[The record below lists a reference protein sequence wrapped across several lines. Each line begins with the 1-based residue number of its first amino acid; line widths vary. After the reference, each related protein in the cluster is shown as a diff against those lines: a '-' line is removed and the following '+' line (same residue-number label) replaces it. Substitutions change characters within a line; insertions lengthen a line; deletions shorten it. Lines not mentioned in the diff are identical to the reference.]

1 MGANSIR
8 VIACGFFMFLHLFG
22 AGQVTFVIDQ
32 LPRATPISDTVYLT
46 GSFNDWAV
54 NDPEYALRK
63 LPSGY
68 YSVTVP
74 VDTGTLEYKFT
85 RGSWMKI
92 ETDQKNQYLP
102 NRTLKINGSETVFIK
117 IENWQDL
124 GGAQGLPIVVFY
136 FFSIAFQGLLLIV
149 LAGRITKKDPIR
161 FQLLTVFNSLL
172 ALLYTGEIWYSI
184 SNLSIHAILVL
195 LGQFS
200 LFLWGPF
207 VLLFLILYSRQRI
220 RPVFW
225 LILIP
230 AFLVLTI
237 SILRMTDYEP
247 LDFLVQEVSVSL
259 SLGNMLAIAS
269 AGIFNLSIF
278 LYCGYRFGFRLFRF
292 FDLEPEDRFLD
303 LLIKIQVL
311 VVAIIGLNLGILYM
325 GNTTAFLSDFHL
337 VPIAFSL
344 IVFAEMYYLWRFPG
358 ILKERNRYV
367 IEQDDADIIKEKLV
381 EMMVQTQPYKDPD
394 LSLQKLAELLDTK
407 PHILSRVLNDHFR
420 LNFRDFVNQYRVY
433 EFIRLAGEEHK
444 LQTYTYLALAMEVGF
459 NSKSTFNLAFKKA
472 IGKSPREFFKSW

>member
-1 MGANSIR
+1 MGATSIR
-8 VIACGFFMFLHLFG
+8 FFVCVFFMFLHLSG
-22 AGQVTFVIDQ
+22 VGQVTFVIDQ
-32 LPRATPISDTVYLT
+32 IPRATPFSDTVYLT
-46 GSFNDWAV
+46 GSFNNWAV

-68 YSVTVP
+68 YSITIP
-74 VDTGTLEYKFT
+74 IDTGKIEYKFT

-92 ETDQKNQYLP
+92 ETDRKNEYLP
-102 NRTLKINGSETVFIK
+102 NRTMKIAGPEIVSIK
-117 IENWQDL
+117 IQNWQDL

-136 FFSIAFQGLLLIV
+136 FFSIAFQSILLII
-149 LAGRITKKDPIR
+149 LTGRITKKDPVR
-161 FQLLTVFNSLL
+161 FQLLIVFNSML
-172 ALLYTGEIWYSI
+172 ALLYSGEIWYSI

-195 LGQFS
+195 SGQFA

-207 VLLFLILYSRQRI
+207 VLLFLIFYTKQRV
-220 RPVFW
+220 RPIFW
-225 LILIP
+225 LLMVP

-237 SILRMTDYEP
+237 SILRMADYKP

-303 LLIKIQVL
+303 VFIKVQVV
-311 VVAIIGLNLGILYM
+311 VVAMIGLNLAILYM
-325 GNTTAFLSDFHL
+325 GNTSTFLNDFHL
-337 VPIAFSL
+337 VPISFSL
-344 IVFAEMYYLWRFPG
+344 IVFVEMYYLWRFPG
-358 ILKERNRYV
+358 IIKERNRYV
-367 IEQDDADIIKEKLV
+367 IEQDDADIIKEKLI
-381 EMMVQTQPYKDPD
+381 EMMIQNQPFKDPD
-394 LSLQKLAELLDTK
+394 LSLQKLSDLLETK

-420 LNFRDFVNQYRVY
+420 HNFRDFVNQYRVN
-433 EFIRLAGEEHK
+433 EFIRMAGEEQK
-444 LQTYTYLALAMEVGF
+444 LQTFTYLALAMEVGF

-472 IGKSPREFFKSW
+472 TGMSPREYFKN